1 MLGKLIGVFGTT
13 WPVSKMKI
21 AEIPADLNWS
31 HIFGIGL
38 LAGIGFTMS
47 LFVTNLAFED
57 AGLLREAK
65 VGIFTASLI
74 SGTIGYIFLS
84 RTLRKN
90 VVES

>member
-1 MLGKLIGVFGTT
+1 MHKFILPILF
-13 WPVSKMKI
+13 S
-21 AEIPADLNWS
+21 
-31 HIFGIGL
+31 L
-38 LAGIGFTMS
+38 LAGSTA
-47 LFVTNLAFED
+47 LAAPALKAEVSVNHPVITVGDMFED